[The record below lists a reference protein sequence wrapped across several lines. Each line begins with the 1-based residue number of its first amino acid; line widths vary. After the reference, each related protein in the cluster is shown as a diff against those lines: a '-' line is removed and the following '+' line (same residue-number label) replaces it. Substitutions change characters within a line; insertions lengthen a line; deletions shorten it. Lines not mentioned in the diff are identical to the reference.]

1 MHYAKKLGRLSSLTE
16 RQVDSLDLY
25 RRVIRGEIS
34 SKEAA
39 RLRKPHPVKIGT
51 YHRVRDQAM
60 QNLRSAIWTVL
71 VGLSLG
77 LIGAEEVKRLID
89 ILPSNLELD
98 EPRQDELLAVIEAI
112 VRRIVTV

>member
-1 MHYAKKLGRLSSLTE
+1 M
-16 RQVDSLDLY
+16 DSLDLY

-39 RLRKPHPVKIGT
+39 HLRKPHPVKIGT
-51 YHRVRDQAM
+51 YHRVLDQAM

-77 LIGAEEVKRLID
+77 LIGAEELKRLID